1 MLYADFILLYQTEF
15 SRILAIVIAAADH
28 CTEAEQKQTKCTKCE
43 HRCTIVVH
51 FL

>member
-15 SRILAIVIAAADH
+15 SRILAIVIAAAAH
-28 CTEAEQKQTKCTKCE
+28 CTEAEQKQIKCTKCE
-43 HRCTIVVH
+43 HHCTAMVR